1 VHRRVVAV
9 LGTAVG
15 ALVLSACVGSPDAVA
30 PESSAGGPS
39 TAGPER
45 RAAQGEALPA
55 TPLDPEQPTAEPL
68 TTEPPSAE
76 PPSAEPPTAEP
87 APAEPPSADRLAGVL
102 SRDVAPV
109 GSGGT
114 VVVPG
119 AVPAPGAGRER
130 RVRVEVESGLALDGG
145 AVADFVLATLN
156 DPRSWAA
163 EGLAFARTDG
173 DADVVVVLAS
183 PETSARMCRP
193 LVTFGRLSCRQG
205 NRAVIT
211 TYRWVNGME
220 DYRNDL
226 TGYRRYVANHE
237 GGHGLGHGHV
247 PCPAAGRPAP
257 VMQQQTKDVDPCV
270 PNPWPYP

>member
-15 ALVLSACVGSPDAVA
+15 ALVLSACAGSPDPVEPA
-30 PESSAGGPS
+30 SAGPV
-39 TAGPER
+39 P
-45 RAAQGEALPA
+45 RAPQGEAMPA
-55 TPLDPEQPTAEPL
+55 TPLHPEPSAPP
-68 TTEPPSAE
+68 TEPSPAE
-76 PPSAEPPTAEP
+76 PPPAEPPPAEPPT
-87 APAEPPSADRLAGVL
+87 ADRLAGVL
-102 SRDVAPV
+102 SRDVVPV

-119 AVPAPGAGRER
+119 SVPAPGAGPER
-130 RVRVEVESGLALDGG
+130 RVRVEVEGGLALDGG

-163 EGLAFARTDG
+163 DGLAFARTDG

-183 PETSARMCRP
+183 PETSAQMCRP

-211 TYRWVNGME
+211 TYRWVTGME
-220 DYRNDL
+220 DYGDDL
-226 TGYRRYVANHE
+226 TGYRRYVVNHE
-237 GGHGLGHGHV
+237 VGHVLGHGHE
-247 PCPAAGRPAP
+247 PCPAPGRPAP